1 MIYILFIDMFS
12 NHFQNIGSGF
22 VIAPLIGLV
31 ETIAIGKA
39 FGRFRWNFCILHGFG
54 TKSNVIFQFI

>member
-1 MIYILFIDMFS
+1 MCVVIV
-12 NHFQNIGSGF
+12 QTIGSGF

-39 FGRFRWNFCILHGFG
+39 FGKQYFFAYIHACV
-54 TKSNVIFQFI
+54 SIFNE